1 MSKTITAEDVVVTP
15 FDAADYLDT
24 PEAIKAFL
32 NVALEDGDMKHF
44 AQCVGIAARAV
55 GMSQVAEKTG
65 IRRTS
70 LYALLD
76 GKSAPRSDSLQ
87 KVIEALGLKLRVEA

>member
-1 MSKTITAEDVVVTP
+1 MT
-15 FDAADYLDT
+15 
-24 PEAIKAFL
+24 AIKISELREHDSALSRHPQAVEEFL
-32 NVALEDGDMKHF
+32 NTALVTGDMKFF
-44 AQCVGIAARAV
+44 AHNVGNAAHVV
-55 GMSQVAEKTG
+55 GMSRIAEETG

-87 KVIEALGLKLRVEA
+87 KMIETLGLTLRVKV

>member
-1 MSKTITAEDVVVTP
+1 MEKIKISDLKPYDPARH
-15 FDAADYLDT
+15 FGT
-24 PEAIKAFL
+24 PEAVEEFL
-32 NVALEDGDMKHF
+32 NVALEEGDMKFF
-44 AQCVGIAARAV
+44 AHCIGIAASAV
-55 GMSQVAEKTG
+55 GMSRIAEETG